1 MSCKALFV
9 KALLAYKKLVMNCII
24 AQAKPISCFLYP
36 NKIATF
42 MKMKLLLAI
51 LICCSSLTPLRAQ
64 AFARSW
70 DAWFGQLQVGAA
82 TGMQQTAASYTL
94 GLYKSVQNHGYG
106 LDFGGTTLNNSR
118 ILYGNLTLS
127 QDLLRITRNM
137 RSPLYLYGSVG
148 LGLTHL
154 RNDQLQDNFL
164 LRGDDMIHLQVGLSP
179 TYFFSRDFALQL
191 SGKFQTQ
198 TLVDYE
204 LDQLWSV
211 NLGIF
216 FLIPNFKPF

>member
-1 MSCKALFV
+1 
-9 KALLAYKKLVMNCII
+9 
-24 AQAKPISCFLYP
+24 
-36 NKIATF
+36 
-42 MKMKLLLAI
+42 MKVFLLAI
-51 LICCSSLTPLRAQ
+51 CLAWAHWSAAQ

-82 TGMQQTAASYTL
+82 TGMDQTAASYTL
-94 GLYKSVQNHGYG
+94 GLYKSDQNHGYG

-118 ILYGNLTLS
+118 ILYGNLTIS
-127 QDLLRITRNM
+127 QDLLRITRNL
-137 RSPLYLYGSVG
+137 RSPFYLYGHLG

-154 RNDQLQDNFL
+154 RNDLLQDNFL

-179 TYFFSRDFALQL
+179 TYFFSRNFALQL

-211 NLGIF
+211 NLGMF